1 MVYIVLA
8 FEVGPNSHCFLSQ
21 TDLSTQLQWQRA
33 EDPHGNPFVAIVLD
47 PQRSTHLGTPQLKAF
62 RAYPPEYNSP
72 INNECPDGSIS
83 TNEQGRLE
91 LWGSCWNRYYELV
104 RGCWRVVEEQAVCAL
119 FYEIAHW
126 SWLIAANDPPDGRL
140 LHVQGQPRRV
150 GKAHAR
156 LPLDPQSTTRLRRDR
171 ETCQAR
177 RPNSNPERL
186 DDQDMRSSGRM
197 FRGTRRRH
205 GVDTDEEPLVSS
217 FQKLIFFLFHSSS
230 MNGMVSPV
238 VC

>member
-1 MVYIVLA
+1 MVCIVPA

-104 RGCWRVVEEQAVCAL
+104 RECWRVVGEQAVCA
-119 FYEIAHW
+119 FSYEI
-126 SWLIAANDPPDGRL
+126 
-140 LHVQGQPRRV
+140 
-150 GKAHAR
+150 
-156 LPLDPQSTTRLRRDR
+156 
-171 ETCQAR
+171 
-177 RPNSNPERL
+177 
-186 DDQDMRSSGRM
+186 
-197 FRGTRRRH
+197 TRR
-205 GVDTDEEPLVSS
+205 L
-217 FQKLIFFLFHSSS
+217 
-230 MNGMVSPV
+230 
-238 VC
+238 